1 MIRMKPE
8 EAFRAGLL
16 DPLLAKELGLTPS
29 SETKEKGAST
39 SEKRP
44 EAPTKKKRKAPKP
57 AASLV
62 EGNAIPG
69 DGKLTLDPQGVVQQA
84 FLDLQIMP
92 VPKER
97 PRVVRN
103 KKTGK
108 IQSFTPQRTS
118 AFHAQVHRVVDQVM
132 FGHPLMDG
140 PLRVDMSFKMPVPKS
155 WPNWKKEA
163 ALLGIVRPTGRPDMD
178 NLEKALLD
186 AFNNHLIEDDSL
198 VIERFARKIY
208 AVDAGIEVRVDRL
221 LAGHI
226 NITRRQAD
234 LIKKISG
241 ICE

>member
-8 EAFRAGLL
+8 EAYRAGLL
-16 DPLLAKELGLTPS
+16 DPVLAKELGLSPEKS
-29 SETKEKGAST
+29 STTDASNGEQ
-39 SEKRP
+39 S
-44 EAPTKKKRKAPKP
+44 TKKARKSPKP

-62 EGNAIPG
+62 EGDEIPG
-69 DGKLTLDPQGVVQQA
+69 DGRLTIDPQGVVQQA

-103 KKTGK
+103 KRTGK
-108 IQSFTPQRTS
+108 IQSFTPQRTA

-140 PLRVDMSFKMPVPKS
+140 PLRVDVSFKMPVPKS
-155 WPNWKKEA
+155 WPKWKQEA
-163 ALLGIVRPTGRPDMD
+163 ALLGVIRPTGRPDLD

-186 AFNNHLIEDDSL
+186 AFNSHLIDDDSL
-198 VIERFARKIY
+198 VIERFARKVY
-208 AVDAGIEVRVDRL
+208 AEEAGIEARVDRL

-226 NITRRQAD
+226 NITRRQAE
-234 LIKKISG
+234 LIMKISG
-241 ICE
+241 ICNE